1 MNEALQLLIRSGNPL
16 IAIGTPDEH
25 RAIQIVE
32 GVAKQLGRPSFVW
45 SMTDGLCDLDS
56 SQPETYDLKS
66 NRNEIVGVGTPVPV
80 LKQLRTSLRS
90 AIYVFKDLGPH
101 CKDAMIHRMIRDLLP
116 QFEDNKATM
125 ILLDSTPLPEEINRF
140 TIRFEIPW
148 PTEDELTAV
157 VKETYK
163 RIQNETTTRI
173 QAKISKREME
183 QLVQSLR
190 GLTCREASR
199 VISSAIHDDDS
210 LDGSDLPKIIEA
222 KRTLLGATG
231 CLESIAADFSSND
244 IGGLKNLKNWLQ
256 TRRGGFSPQAQEF
269 GIEAPRGVLMLGVP
283 GCGKSLCAKVVAADW
298 HMPLLRLDPGV
309 LYQKFIGESE
319 SQLRQALRQAE
330 SMAPAILWIDE
341 IEKAFASASASSADG
356 GLSKRMFGTLLSW
369 MQDHRHPIFI
379 VATANDVSAVPP
391 ELMRKGRFDEVFFVD
406 LPDQHA
412 REQILNIHLRRR
424 NRDPENFNIP
434 AIADK
439 AQHFSGSE
447 LEQAVNSA
455 LFSAFTESTELADW
469 HLIQEIQKTRPL
481 AVLTEEKVERLRA
494 WAHDRCVPAD

>member
-1 MNEALQLLIRSGNPL
+1 MSDVLKLLIRSGNPL
-16 IAIGTPDEH
+16 IAIESVDEA
-25 RAIQIVE
+25 RSIQMIE
-32 GVAKQLGRPSFVW
+32 DVARQLGRPSFVW
-45 SMTDGLCDLDS
+45 SMTEGMSDLDS
-56 SQPETYDLKS
+56 RQPQTYEVSSANKDIIGMGS
-66 NRNEIVGVGTPVPV
+66 PVPV
-80 LKQLRTSLRS
+80 LKKLRNSMQS
-90 AIYVFKDLGPH
+90 AVYVFKDLGPH
-101 CKDAMIHRMIRDLLP
+101 CKDAMVHRLIRDLLP
-116 QFEDNKATM
+116 RCEDEKATF
-125 ILLDSTPLPEEINRF
+125 ILIDSTPLPEEIKRF
-140 TIRFEIPW
+140 SIRFEIPW
-148 PTEDELTAV
+148 PSEKELTDV

-163 RIQNETTTRI
+163 RIQQETTS
-173 QAKISKREME
+173 KISARLSKREME
-183 QLVQSLR
+183 QLVQTLR

-199 VISSAIHDDDS
+199 VISSAIHEDDS

-231 CLESIAADFSSND
+231 CLESIAADFSSDD
-244 IGGLKNLKNWLQ
+244 IGGLKSLKNWLK
-256 TRRGGFSPQAQEF
+256 TRRGGFSPKAREF

-283 GCGKSLCAKVVAADW
+283 GCGKSLCAKVVASDW

-330 SMAPAILWIDE
+330 SMAPAILWVDE

-406 LPDQHA
+406 LPNTKA
-412 REQILNIHLRRR
+412 RKQILDIHLRRR
-424 NRDPENFNIP
+424 DRDPKNFDLANV
-434 AIADK
+434 AEK
-439 AQHFSGSE
+439 AEHFSGAE
-447 LEQAVNSA
+447 LEQVVNSA
-455 LFSAFTESTELADW
+455 MFSAFTESTELADW

-481 AVLTEEKVERLRA
+481 AVLTSEKVESLRA
-494 WAHDRCVPAD
+494 WAKDRCVPAD